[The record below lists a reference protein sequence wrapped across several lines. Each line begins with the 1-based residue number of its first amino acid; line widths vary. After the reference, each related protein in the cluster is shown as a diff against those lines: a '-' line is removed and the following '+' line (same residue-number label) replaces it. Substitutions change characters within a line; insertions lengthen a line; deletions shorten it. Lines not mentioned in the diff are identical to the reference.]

1 PVHSDCYCYIDW
13 SNPPNHP
20 QLTQE
25 PIESLLLQNR
35 MRSDGKTNDLTNRWR
50 GKLAVVGSSA
60 VLGNNLT
67 DRGATP
73 LDKDTLLVSKH
84 WNVANSIIT
93 GRFVQRSSL
102 ALDLALIALLGILA
116 AVMTWQFRALIGLA
130 WVVSG
135 AIAYI

>member
-1 PVHSDCYCYIDW
+1 MR
-13 SNPPNHP
+13 
-20 QLTQE
+20 
-25 PIESLLLQNR
+25 LQ
-35 MRSDGKTNDLTNRWR
+35 SKTNELTNRWS

-93 GRFVQRSSL
+93 GRFVRRSPL
-102 ALDLALIALLGILA
+102 LLDFALIALLGVLA
-116 AVMTWQFRALIGLA
+116 AFFTWECRALVGLGL
-130 WVVSG
+130 VVVVTL
-135 AIAYI
+135 AYTIFAV